1 MLKNDSMRRRAHSF
15 VWGFLEPAL
24 RASGRWM
31 AVLLASVLLAGWS
44 GLASADDQPFLDPAV
59 AFVATAA
66 MPDRQTLDVH
76 YAVAPGYYLYQER
89 FEVRVEDAQ
98 GHLLLYRPSTLTPPD
113 LRPSDAQWDAAVVF
127 PRGTVKYDP
136 TFEKNMEVYHH
147 GVTLRIPLRAG
158 AAAPLEVSVTSQG
171 CADQGLC
178 YPPMTQTLKLL
189 AATGGYQAEGPQVRA
204 SVPGPMDETAA
215 RDVPTVPA
223 APRGSLDLLG
233 AQSSPAASGVL
244 PGAATDTTSGPTPG
258 ARLGAQPD
266 AASGA
271 TPGVAA
277 ALAGPAGNGT
287 GWLNLGDTG
296 MAAWLHQA
304 PLWQILGLSLVFG
317 LLLSLT
323 PCVLPMIPILLAVV
337 AGGRP
342 GATSRARG
350 LGLAAMYV
358 LGMSL
363 VYTAL
368 GVAAGLLG
376 AGLAAWLQSPWVI
389 GAFAVLLA
397 LFALAMLDV
406 FTLQVPVGL
415 QSAIQTRLQRMPGG
429 RAGGVFLMGMLSALI
444 VGPCVAA
451 PLAGVLLFIS
461 QTGDVVVG
469 GSALFAMAWG
479 EGLILLAVGAGS
491 GALLPR
497 AGAWM
502 DTLKTGFGLLL
513 LATAWWMARPLL
525 DGALY
530 TTGWIVLSF
539 WAALLLWSA
548 AESPADAAWTSGVR
562 GNVIQADGSAGAAAV
577 GGSADPSWSVTPAAA
592 TPLRLLFRALAL
604 VLAAWGLAQGA
615 GLLAGGRDMLRP
627 LAPFVAVRGAVNG
640 PKVDGAGGA
649 VGLPGVGVPADPAA
663 IRARFTRVTSLDD
676 LRSRLATAD
685 RPVMLDFY
693 ADWCVSCIEMEKFTF
708 SDPRVA
714 ARMDRMLLLQ
724 ADVTRMTPDDRALLK
739 QFDLFGPP
747 GILFFDARGG
757 AAPVGR
763 VVGFLKA
770 DAFSRVQD
778 QVLDRATARRSA
790 G

>member
-1 MLKNDSMRRRAHSF
+1 MMLKNDSMMVCRPFSARMVLTAVR
-15 VWGFLEPAL
+15 
-24 RASGRWM
+24 RASGRWL
-31 AVLLASVLLAGWS
+31 AFLAGSLLVLLCGWS
-44 GLASADDQPFLDPAV
+44 GTADADDQFLDPAA

-66 MPDRQTLDVH
+66 MPDPQTLDVH
-76 YAVAPGYYLYQER
+76 YAVAPGYYMYQER

-98 GHLLLYRPSTLTPPD
+98 KRLLLYRPSTLTPPD
-113 LRPSDAQWDAAVVF
+113 LRPTGARWNMPVVF
-127 PRGTVKYDP
+127 PHGRVKYDP
-136 TFEKNMEVYHH
+136 TFEKDMEVYHG

-158 AAAPLEVSVTSQG
+158 AAAPLRVSVTGQG
-171 CADQGLC
+171 CADRGLC
-178 YPPMTQTLKLL
+178 YPPMTQTLQLV
-189 AATGGYQAEGPQVRA
+189 AAAGGYRAQGPQVRA
-204 SVPGPMDETAA
+204 SVPGPVDEAVASASRSAGAGAGRLNLIAGRVSAA
-215 RDVPTVPA
+215 
-223 APRGSLDLLG
+223 GS
-233 AQSSPAASGVL
+233 AKAAS
-244 PGAATDTTSGPTPG
+244 AAAG
-258 ARLGAQPD
+258 
-266 AASGA
+266 
-271 TPGVAA
+271 A
-277 ALAGPAGNGT
+277 ALAPRAVSSAGPVDSGT
-287 GWLNLGDTG
+287 SWLDLGDTG

-317 LLLSLT
+317 ILLSLT
-323 PCVLPMIPILLAVV
+323 PCVLPMIPILLVV
-337 AGGRP
+337 VSGGRS
-342 GATSRARG
+342 GSTSRARG
-350 LGLAAMYV
+350 LGLAAAYV
-358 LGMSL
+358 LGLSL

-368 GVAAGLLG
+368 GVVAGLLG

-397 LFALAMLDV
+397 LFALAMLGV

-415 QSAIQTRLQRMPGG
+415 QSAIQMRLQRLPGG
-429 RAGGVFLMGMLSALI
+429 RAGGVFVMGMLSALI

-502 DTLKTGFGLLL
+502 ETLKTGFGLLL

-525 DGALY
+525 GEAWY
-530 TTGWIVLSF
+530 VAGWVLLAF

-548 AESPADAAWTSGVR
+548 AG
-562 GNVIQADGSAGAAAV
+562 AAV
-577 GGSADPSWSVTPAAA
+577 GDLSASSSAGIAIATAA
-592 TPLRLLFRALAL
+592 PLRLLLRALAL
-604 VLAAWGLAQGA
+604 TLLAWGLAQGA

-627 LAPFVAVRGAVNG
+627 LAPFAAR
-640 PKVDGAGGA
+640 GAGGA
-649 VGLPGVGVPADPAA
+649 AGLPVAGASADPAT

-676 LRSRLATAD
+676 LRARIATAD

-708 SDPRVA
+708 SDPQVA

-724 ADVTRMTPDDRALLK
+724 ADVTRMTPEDLALLK
-739 QFDLFGPP
+739 QFNLFGPP
-747 GILFFDARGG
+747 GILFFDARGQT
-757 AAPVGR
+757 APVGR

-770 DAFSRVQD
+770 DAFGRIQDRVLGR
-778 QVLDRATARRSA
+778 VS

>member
-1 MLKNDSMRRRAHSF
+1 MMRKNDLMRRRAHSF
-15 VWGFLEPAL
+15 VWGPLEAAL

-31 AVLLASVLLAGWS
+31 AVLLASVLVMAGWS
-44 GLASADDQPFLDPAV
+44 GLAVADDQPFLDPAV

-66 MPDRQTLDVH
+66 MPDPETLDVH

-136 TFEKNMEVYHH
+136 TFEKDMEVYHH

-189 AATGGYQAEGPQVRA
+189 AATGGYQAEGSQVRA
-204 SVPGPMDETAA
+204 SVPGPMDEAVRQGDITAPVA
-215 RDVPTVPA
+215 SRP
-223 APRGSLDLLG
+223 GLDLLAAEAAAAGPTG
-233 AQSSPAASGVL
+233 AGAAVL
-244 PGAATDTTSGPTPG
+244 PPKRGVASAGGLGTAAEAGSAAGVGAGPTG
-258 ARLGAQPD
+258 
-266 AASGA
+266 ASGA
-271 TPGVAA
+271 D
-277 ALAGPAGNGT
+277 T
-287 GWLNLGDTG
+287 GWLDLGDTG

-342 GATSRARG
+342 GSTTRARG

-406 FTLQVPVGL
+406 FTLQAPIGL

-525 DGALY
+525 GEALY

-548 AESPADAAWTSGVR
+548 AEFRADAVWASG
-562 GNVIQADGSAGAAAV
+562 V
-577 GGSADPSWSVTPAAA
+577 GGSAIQATGSAGGVAVGVSAAPSGSVTPAAVA
-592 TPLRLLFRALAL
+592 PLRLLFRALAL

-627 LAPFVAVRGAVNG
+627 LAPFAALRGEGSG
-640 PKVDGAGGA
+640 PALAGAGVAAAGA
-649 VGLPGVGVPADPAA
+649 SLDPAA
-663 IRARFTRVTSLDD
+663 IRARFTRVTSLED

-708 SDPRVA
+708 SDPQVA

-724 ADVTRMTPDDRALLK
+724 ADVTRMTPEDRALLK

-747 GILFFDARGG
+747 GILFFEARSG

-778 QVLDRATARRSA
+778 RVLDRAAPGRSA